1 MKLSGKK
8 ILLGISAGIAAYK
21 CCELVRAF
29 IKQGAEVKVV
39 MTPNAKEFVSPL
51 VLTTL
56 SKNKVYIEQFD
67 YQNYDIEHISLAN
80 WADIF
85 VLAPATANT
94 ISKIANGICDN
105 LLTSIMCA
113 FTKPK
118 LLVPAMN
125 VDMYENNLIQAN
137 LGKLEGLGFDILPPE
152 DGFLA
157 CGVNAKGR
165 MADLEKIIEKVSEI
179 FSKNKLDKK
188 IVITTGGTKEN
199 IDPVRYVGNYSSG
212 KMGIAIADEAYN
224 NGAEVILISTV
235 KVDKPYKVINVT
247 SALEMSDAVKEEFV
261 SADCL
266 IMAAAVA
273 DFRPIEVAE
282 QKIKKTNKETF
293 VVEMVKNPDIL
304 KEMGKIKK
312 DNQIIVGFCAESEN
326 LLNNAQKKLLEKNVD
341 FIAANDISRS
351 DIGFGSDFN
360 EMTLIAK
367 NGNKTIIP
375 KATKTDV
382 AKIILGKIF
391 NN

>member
-125 VDMYENNLIQAN
+125 VDMYENNLIQA
-137 LGKLEGLGFDILPPE
+137 
-152 DGFLA
+152 
-157 CGVNAKGR
+157 
-165 MADLEKIIEKVSEI
+165 I
-179 FSKNKLDKK
+179 FSLWCKCK
-188 IVITTGGTKEN
+188 
-199 IDPVRYVGNYSSG
+199 R
-212 KMGIAIADEAYN
+212 
-224 NGAEVILISTV
+224 
-235 KVDKPYKVINVT
+235 
-247 SALEMSDAVKEEFV
+247 
-261 SADCL
+261 
-266 IMAAAVA
+266 
-273 DFRPIEVAE
+273 
-282 QKIKKTNKETF
+282 
-293 VVEMVKNPDIL
+293 
-304 KEMGKIKK
+304 
-312 DNQIIVGFCAESEN
+312 
-326 LLNNAQKKLLEKNVD
+326 
-341 FIAANDISRS
+341 
-351 DIGFGSDFN
+351 
-360 EMTLIAK
+360 
-367 NGNKTIIP
+367 
-375 KATKTDV
+375 
-382 AKIILGKIF
+382 
-391 NN
+391 